1 VSAVPALLMLADAVV
16 LGLEPNES
24 SIDALLL
31 IVLF

>member
-1 VSAVPALLMLADAVV
+1 MLADAVV
-16 LGLEPNES
+16 LGLEPNEF

>member
-1 VSAVPALLMLADAVV
+1 VSAVSALLMLADAVV
-16 LGLEPNES
+16 LEPNES